1 MRILTAE
8 LKRKGD
14 NLMKNLRKISL
25 GLLLAMSFCALT
37 ACGNNTTKDHNGHTT
52 TEDARDKHNTN
63 RDTNGTNGTNRTDST
78 TDGTGNRD
86 GVIEDTGEAI
96 GDGIED
102 LGEDIRNGAEDMG
115 GNTNAAGERTHTETD
130 NNR

>member
-1 MRILTAE
+1 
-8 LKRKGD
+8 
-14 NLMKNLRKISL
+14 MKNLRKISL

-37 ACGNNTTKDHNGHTT
+37 ACGNNTTKDNNGNTT
-52 TEDARDKHNTN
+52 TEDARDKNNTN
-63 RDTNGTNGTNRTDST
+63 RDTNG

>member
-37 ACGNNTTKDHNGHTT
+37 ACGNNTTKDNNGNTT
-52 TEDARDKHNTN
+52 TEDARDKNNTNTN
-63 RDTNGTNGTNRTDST
+63 RDTNGTNRTDST
-78 TDGTGNRD
+78 TDGIGSRD